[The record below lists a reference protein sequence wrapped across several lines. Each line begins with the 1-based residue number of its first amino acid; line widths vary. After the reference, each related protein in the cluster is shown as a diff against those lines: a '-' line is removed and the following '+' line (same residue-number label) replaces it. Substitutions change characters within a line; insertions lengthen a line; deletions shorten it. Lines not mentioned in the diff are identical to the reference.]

1 MHPYEIEGRQR
12 VAILLATVSVLLV
25 WILDLGLGTI
35 NYEPQWWLSVPSFAG
50 FYSFINWIF
59 DHYLWRFR
67 IFNILKLV
75 KAPDLSGK
83 WSGWVNSSYSQT
95 TTRTPV
101 TVVIRQRWSKM
112 VLRLETKHSRSH
124 SYAATLKCDDLTYP
138 EFVHLYVNEPRST
151 AQDTMNT
158 HRGTAILEVKDAGLE
173 GEYYTG
179 RGRSNFGTMKLR
191 RNSDTAESD

>member
-12 VAILLATVSVLLV
+12 VAVLLATVSVLLV
-25 WILDLGLGTI
+25 WILDVGLGTI

-50 FYSFINWIF
+50 FYSFIYWIF

-112 VLRLETKHSRSH
+112 MLRLETEHSRSH

-151 AQDTMNT
+151 AQNTMNT

-179 RGRSNFGTMKLR
+179 RGRSNFGTMKLC